1 MKGFKYTATPVTR
14 TNLLAY
20 KVLEEMWS
28 SFHGFVSCF
37 TDIHGLLIQ
46 LWAVTD
52 LISCHCILDFFS
64 FLRITHIETYLACCL
79 FKSLH
84 FFFLKNTKGNLVLI
98 SLIVHCHIS
107 LTTDCAYLSYLFH
120 CTFLRR
126 KICCCVSYDWQLGS
140 SNWLSG
146 CYILIIL
153 ILGLSIEDVISCI
166 LCFLYPRYINML

>member
-84 FFFLKNTKGNLVLI
+84 FFFSEKYQGEF
-98 SLIVHCHIS
+98 SF
-107 LTTDCAYLSYLFH
+107 DLSYSSLSYF
-120 CTFLRR
+120 TDYWLR
-126 KICCCVSYDWQLGS
+126 
-140 SNWLSG
+140 LSV
-146 CYILIIL
+146 
-153 ILGLSIEDVISCI
+153 LSLPLYFPEEKNLL
-166 LCFLYPRYINML
+166 LCFLWLTTRFF